1 MAKYLW
7 QVSYTSDGVKG
18 LMKEGGSS
26 RRAVVDALAKDLGGK
41 LETFYYGFGEYDAY
55 VIADLPDNV
64 TAAAISLAVANGGGA
79 RIKTTALITP
89 EEIDEATKKAVAYRP
104 PGK

>member
-1 MAKYLW
+1 VAKYLW
-7 QVSYTSDGVKG
+7 QVSYTAEGVKG

-26 RRAVVDALAKDLGGK
+26 RRAVVDTLVKELGGT
-41 LETFYYGFGEYDAY
+41 LEAFYYGFGEHDAY

-64 TAAAISLAVANGGGA
+64 TAAAVSIAVATAGGA
-79 RIKTTALITP
+79 RLTTTALVTP
-89 EEIDEATKKAVAYRP
+89 EEIDAATKKAVAYRP